1 METLSNVPLPLD
13 ATVATA
19 AGLQQEVYVSV
30 DVLSINE
37 IEIIGG
43 TRMLSY
49 VCVDLHDRSASVTC
63 SLVTVGQSLTRNRSS
78 VVVKKQERST
88 QNCMCM

>member
-30 DVLSINE
+30 KVLSIHE
-37 IEIIGG
+37 IDIIGG
-43 TRMLSY
+43 THALVR
-49 VCVDLHDRSASVTC
+49 VCRPRSHDVTC
-63 SLVTVGQSLTRNRSS
+63 SLVTVGQSLTRHSF
-78 VVVKKQERST
+78 VLLLKQERST
-88 QNCMCM
+88 QNFTCM